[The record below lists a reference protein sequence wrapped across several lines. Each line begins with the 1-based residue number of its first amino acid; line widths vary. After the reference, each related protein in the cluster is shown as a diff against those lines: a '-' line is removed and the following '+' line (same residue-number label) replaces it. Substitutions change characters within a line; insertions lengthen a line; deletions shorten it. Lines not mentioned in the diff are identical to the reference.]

1 MEKDSTIW
9 SLVKKFISS
18 AKGKVTPRLNLIKIR
33 SSQRA
38 IPIYSFKLIAVVLN
52 SGYLSQ
58 RNSNSAVKRAALA
71 REPTVPKHER
81 PMKPMYIRNSYPAVS
96 ACSIVRFWDL
106 WAKFT
111 RGVIMNSS
119 FNSSSISASSTLLD
133 SGLIKLLSGRTLRLI
148 AVVFPLLQPYAIPAW
163 SSYFQVEFHA
173 L

>member
-1 MEKDSTIW
+1 MESSNNKRDKPNLSDLFLAARGSTNAIKPSHHTLVILFSERTVEKVEKDSTIW

-81 PMKPMYIRNSYPAVS
+81 PMKPIYFRNSYPAVS
-96 ACSIVRFWDL
+96 ACSIVRF
-106 WAKFT
+106 
-111 RGVIMNSS
+111 
-119 FNSSSISASSTLLD
+119 
-133 SGLIKLLSGRTLRLI
+133 
-148 AVVFPLLQPYAIPAW
+148 
-163 SSYFQVEFHA
+163 
-173 L
+173 